1 MSRTVPVLLLSLI
14 LLSPAL
20 PLQAAEGLPAAPQTA
35 VDALS
40 LERDIHTLMRD
51 KKALAGVALLT
62 EDGLCAGV
70 HMDAPFPLLSVIKFP
85 LAVAVLEKMQHEQT
99 ALTAMLPVRA
109 EQLHTGTHSPLRDQ
123 RGRRDM
129 EVSLEDLL
137 RYTVTF
143 SDNNGCD
150 ILMEYAGG
158 PAVVEACARRL
169 GADSVF
175 IGHNE
180 DWMHRN
186 IYNQY
191 ANWGTP
197 RSMARMLLGFFSSP
211 DIAQE
216 HKDFMAVSMARTP
229 ALPGKI
235 LEGLPQ
241 GMTAGHKTGSSDRTA
256 QGLKLADNDL
266 AFFRLPDGRY
276 AALAVFLCNSLESP
290 GTNLSLIQDITR
302 LSADWLARQPMLLHG
317 APAARP

>member
-1 MSRTVPVLLLSLI
+1 MPRIFPALLLSLI
-14 LLSPAL
+14 LLPPAL
-20 PLQAAEGLPAAPQTA
+20 PLRAAEGLPATPQTA

-40 LERDIHTLMRD
+40 LERDIHALMRD

-85 LAVAVLEKMQHEQT
+85 LAVAVLEKAQQDGMP
-99 ALTAMLPVRA
+99 LTAGIPVRA
-109 EQLHTGTHSPLRDQ
+109 EQLHTGTHSPLRDEY
-123 RGRRDM
+123 GRRDVKLTLK
-129 EVSLEDLL
+129 ELL
-137 RYTVTF
+137 RYTITF

-150 ILMEYAGG
+150 ILMEYVGG
-158 PAVVEACARRL
+158 PAAVEACARRL
-169 GADSVF
+169 GAGNVF
-175 IGHNE
+175 IGHDE
-180 DWMHRN
+180 AWMHQN

-197 RSMARMLLGFFSSP
+197 RGMARMLLGFFSSP
-211 DIAQE
+211 DIPQE
-216 HKDFMAVSMARTP
+216 HKDLMAGIMAKTP

-290 GTNLSLIQDITR
+290 ETDLSLIKDITR
-302 LSADWLARQPMLLHG
+302 LSVDWLARQPMLLRDG
-317 APAARP
+317 AARP

>member
-1 MSRTVPVLLLSLI
+1 MSRIVPVLLLSLT
-14 LLSPAL
+14 LLSPDL
-20 PLQAAEGLPAAPQTA
+20 PLQAAEGLPAVPQTA

-99 ALTAMLPVRA
+99 ALTSTIPVRA

-129 EVSLEDLL
+129 QVSLEDLL

-150 ILMEYAGG
+150 ILMEYVGG
-158 PAVVEACARRL
+158 PVVVEACARRL
-169 GADSVF
+169 GAENVF
-175 IGHNE
+175 IGHDE
-180 DWMHRN
+180 DWMHQN

-197 RSMARMLLGFFSSP
+197 RSMARMLLGFFDSP
-211 DIAQE
+211 DISRE
-216 HKDFMAVSMARTP
+216 HKDFLAGIMAGTP

-241 GMTAGHKTGSSDRTA
+241 GLTAGHKTGSSDRTA

-266 AFFRLPDGRY
+266 AFFHLPDGRHV
-276 AALAVFLCNSLESP
+276 ALAVFLCNSLESP
-290 GTNLSLIQDITR
+290 ETNLSLIKDITR
-302 LSADWLARQPMLLHG
+302 LSVDWLARQPMLLHD

>member
-1 MSRTVPVLLLSLI
+1 MPRIFPALLLSLI
-14 LLSPAL
+14 LLPPAL
-20 PLQAAEGLPAAPQTA
+20 PLQAAEGALATPQTA

-40 LERDIHTLMRD
+40 LERDIHALMRD

-85 LAVAVLEKMQHEQT
+85 LAVAVLEKAQRDDMP
-99 ALTAMLPVRA
+99 LTAELPVRA
-109 EQLHTGTHSPLRDQ
+109 GQLRPGTHSPLRDEY
-123 RGRRDM
+123 GRRD
-129 EVSLEDLL
+129 VKLSLRELL
-137 RYTVTF
+137 RATVTF

-150 ILMEYAGG
+150 ILMEYVGG
-158 PAVVEACARRL
+158 PAAAEACARRL
-169 GADSVF
+169 GADNVF
-175 IGHNE
+175 IGHDE
-180 DWMHRN
+180 DWMHQN

-197 RSMARMLLGFFSSP
+197 RSMARMLLGFFSSLAIP
-211 DIAQE
+211 QE
-216 HKDFMAVSMARTP
+216 HKDLMASIMGKTP
-229 ALPGKI
+229 DLPGKI

-241 GMTAGHKTGSSDRTA
+241 GMAAGHKTGSSDRTA

-290 GTNLSLIQDITR
+290 ETNLSLINDIAR
-302 LSADWLARQPMLLHG
+302 LSVDWLARQPMLLRDG
-317 APAARP
+317 AARP